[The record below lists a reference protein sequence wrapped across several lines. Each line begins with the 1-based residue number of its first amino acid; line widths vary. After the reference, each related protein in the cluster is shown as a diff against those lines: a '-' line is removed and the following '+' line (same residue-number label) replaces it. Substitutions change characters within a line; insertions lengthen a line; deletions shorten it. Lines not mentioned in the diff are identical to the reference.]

1 MTELSELMCVPCRG
15 DSPAVPPEEQRIF
28 LRQIPD
34 WTVVEVDGV
43 QRLERTFRFKDFAEA
58 MAFTIRVGE
67 LAESE
72 GHHPRLQTEWGKVKV
87 SWWTHVI
94 RGLHLNDFIMAAK
107 TDLLVIE
114 PDNRSFPPCS
124 WLLKN
129 PTSGGILY

>member
-1 MTELSELMCVPCRG
+1 MQVCEPEYSSQDLITVIQMTELSELICVPCRG
-15 DSPAVPPEEQRIF
+15 DSPRVTPDEQKV
-28 LRQIPD
+28 LLQQIPD
-34 WTVVEVDGV
+34 WTIVDANGV
-43 QRLERTFRFKDFAEA
+43 SHLERTFRFKNFAEA
-58 MAFTIRVGE
+58 LAFTNRVGE

-114 PDNRSFPPCS
+114 PDNR
-124 WLLKN
+124 
-129 PTSGGILY
+129 